1 MALNNDLASKSIEI
15 KVRKL
20 PYHLIFMENHLE
32 KWKGNGRNEM
42 LTKLIQ

>member
-1 MALNNDLASKSIEI
+1 MALDNSLASQSIDI

-20 PYHLIFMENHLE
+20 LYLLTFMENHLE